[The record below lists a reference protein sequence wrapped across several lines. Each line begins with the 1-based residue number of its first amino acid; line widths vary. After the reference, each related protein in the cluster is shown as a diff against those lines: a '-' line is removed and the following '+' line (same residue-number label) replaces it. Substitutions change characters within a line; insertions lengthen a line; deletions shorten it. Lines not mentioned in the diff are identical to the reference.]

1 MWSVLCTE
9 HGFFSEHL
17 VIGIWNN
24 NQAKQIIWQSK
35 DVIQY
40 TVCAMSKAM
49 YTIHTKREGTL
60 FIHHSVNW
68 KERIDCRW
76 FFFDI

>member
-9 HGFFSEHL
+9 HGFFSEHI

-35 DVIQY
+35 DVIQD
-40 TVCAMSKAM
+40 T
-49 YTIHTKREGTL
+49 T
-60 FIHHSVNW
+60 
-68 KERIDCRW
+68 
-76 FFFDI
+76 